1 MSLILVIDDD
11 DVVRAVVQRV
21 LEKEGH
27 SVASAADGERGV
39 AAYRAL
45 KPELVI
51 TDIIMPEKEGIWTIR
66 EIRRDDA
73 TARILAMSGG
83 GTFIKND
90 VLSLARQLGADET
103 IAKPFSAQELVAKV
117 RTILAPSAMESS
129 PGSSFADK
137 E

>member
-11 DVVRAVVQRV
+11 DIVRAVVQRV

-73 TARILAMSGG
+73 AARILAMSGG
-83 GTFIKND
+83 GSVIKND
-90 VLSLARQLGADET
+90 VLNLARQLGADET
-103 IAKPFSAQELVAKV
+103 IAKPFSVQELVEKV
-117 RTILAPSAMESS
+117 RTILAPSAMESP

-137 E
+137 